1 MNRTMRMTEVTC
13 LVLAAVVVLAVVGL
27 AVFGAMAVKATAS
40 ADPEHVHSFTYEVVN
55 KNGLVFIYAT
65 CSGDDCPLPNHQA
78 GAMLSSKTAITYTGS
93 PVNPLLWYY
102 NADFL
107 DKTGIDV
114 TTFDPVYTGTSNGG
128 VAYGPSTAAP
138 TDAGDYVG
146 TVTVTIDGNDYVL
159 SRAFTV
165 ERKGVFIDTFPSN
178 NKYNGTEQYICGEPV
193 ADVDA
198 TFEYSV
204 LLSGTYYS
212 SNAVWS
218 DWSAERPKQTNCG
231 TSYTMKI
238 KAIPTAEYAD
248 NYKEAVGN
256 MTKTYKLD
264 PISFKVYNGNAS
276 SDGQRNMMFYLD
288 GQPTTMGTVPQNND
302 LGLYETWKKHW
313 PSTPVIYDG
322 EEHTFEI
329 KIQGINDEIVTLR
342 TNTRTAAGHTGFT
355 TVASGNY
362 AAEGSDAQNYY
373 ASVNT
378 NEEFAL
384 YIAKADYDMSG
395 VVYDT
400 EKEYNGEMQ
409 FLTVGNLP
417 VGLDD
422 VAVTASCTGNPATY
436 PSDGEQ
442 LWTVTF
448 ATTSTNY
455 NVPAAVNKNFSIVKK
470 NVTVSVGDVGYYDGT
485 AKLPLVTFTG
495 AEEGEEAT
503 VALVDNTQDN
513 VNAGTFDVT
522 IEVDDLYTLVA
533 GEGYTVTAGVGA
545 ATITIAKRPIEV
557 TVSGATSVYGEAI
570 AVPTIEVTSAV
581 DVVEGDSPWANT
593 AAFDALTATTTVGA
607 GSVAVLQADDANY
620 AVTFVGNTYAITPKP
635 ITVTADDKSSPYGDA
650 TVALTATL
658 SAALVGADQEADLFY
673 LTKEAGTDAG
683 DYTIAVVPSNNLNY
697 DLTAEDG
704 VYTIVPRA
712 ITVTIEDKTSTY
724 GDNRVP
730 LTAGV
735 TEGTLAV
742 GDVAPYT
749 LSSAATETYIYFSD
763 AQGWGYPI
771 YAYAWSDDPAVGSN
785 AAWPGMECTWLEKN
799 EYLEDVY
806 YYDLGDKGYT
816 KIIFSSNGR
825 QTQDVVLSAA
835 YNGYYITNVA
845 DGLGHYAAEGYLHAF
860 TKAASNAGEYA
871 IEGTATDDNY
881 AVTFV
886 TGTYVV
892 AQRQVT
898 VSGIEVTGR
907 AYDGTAEATLDYTSL
922 QIEGVLKGDELTVT
936 ATGTFDSRN
945 VGVDKA
951 VSITDYVFGGAS
963 AANYA
968 VKNDSQT
975 VATATITALEI
986 VVSGIEA
993 EDKTYDGTT
1002 VAPLNYTGVTLDGVL
1017 DGDDLAVTATGTF
1030 NSKNVGEDKAVAI
1043 SGLTLVGADAVN
1055 YVLAAEGQQTAS
1067 AATIA
1072 QQAIVVSGVQDAST
1086 RYPFFKKSYDGTTNV
1101 ESLYFVTS
1109 NAVLDGKADGDDLT
1123 VTVTGTLE
1131 DKYPGENKTA
1141 TISLELSGADA
1152 ANYYLAA
1159 EGQQTTV
1166 TGLIVN
1172 KKTLIPSVSGLT
1184 AEGARKVYNGSIYQT
1199 FAGSDFTGIS
1209 WFSGNE
1215 PVVGDDV
1222 YIESVTAKVGK
1233 NVGSHQIVVN
1243 TTENPG
1249 CIVLGGADKDY
1260 YNIAT
1265 RNTQYG
1271 SFYVIYATVVAKNLT
1286 VAGLTA
1292 GDKNYDGTIYAQIN
1306 ISGAALTGV
1315 IEGDD
1320 VSLVNGGTSGTFAD
1334 ASAGEDKLVTVSG
1347 FTLEGEAAGN
1357 YVIASCRATAT
1368 IHPKQVTVAGIEAA
1382 DKTYDG
1388 TTAATL
1394 SYEGVTLT
1402 GKVGEDELTVTA
1414 TGTFADKN
1422 AAEGKTVTISGIT
1435 FGGAAASNYVVKS
1448 NSQTSTTATINQRE
1462 VEIEWG
1468 NDALTYNGVAQQ
1480 PTATVANAAEGDV
1493 VTITVSG
1500 AQTDYS
1506 ADAYTAT
1513 VTAVDND
1520 NYTLPASVTHA
1531 FTIAQFEVELVWT
1544 NDALTYDGTAQQ
1556 PIATVGNKPA
1566 NGEAVTVTVEGA
1578 ATNYSAEAYTATATA
1593 LSSDNYKLPA
1603 DVTHEFTI
1611 ARKTVVVTYKE
1622 TGPMSFTYGDQGS
1635 YNVSNVGGASQNLVN
1650 NVTAAG
1656 QYYCTQLD
1664 MIADIQAQNVETGE
1678 IVPGNGFRYYTPVGT
1693 YHFLVT
1699 AKDTALADNYEIV
1712 GAVNDDDRA
1721 IITINPATITNIS
1734 ISDIATPTYDGSNT
1748 AVATVTATATVQ
1760 RPFENQASLAFVYSA
1775 TDSGEYTAAIPQFV
1789 TAGDY
1794 TVYYKVSAD
1803 NHNTATGTFTV
1814 TVAKRTVELVTYFND
1829 DATQTATS
1837 YMGAA
1842 QTFHAIVANPAK
1854 ADGVNDDDVT
1864 VTLSLNGGTA
1874 AGEYAVTLSIANDN
1888 YAFDNGAAAKDVVF
1902 SIAKATYAVTFEDL
1916 TVTYDG
1922 TAKSVYTSEL
1932 SEEITVEYAG
1942 NGQINAGEYVV
1953 TAHFTVSDNYNPI
1966 ADKTA
1971 TLTIN
1976 KATVSMSSVTF
1987 NDVSYTYNNTER
1999 TVTVGGSVPA
2009 IVRVTY
2015 TNNTRTNAG
2024 SQVATASFEVIEGA
2038 DNYNPIADMTATLT
2052 INKANYNMYGIEYPN
2067 QVKTYNGETQY
2078 PDTKGKVAL
2087 PTGLDGIQL
2096 TASFSSGVT
2105 NVSEGNKAIT
2115 VTFVTESANYNAP
2128 ASRTVNL
2135 QLYAKHVTVVWSNS
2149 ELVFNGQ
2156 NQAPTAVVEDE
2167 LCGDDALNVVV
2178 RGEQMNYSANA
2189 YTATAY
2195 LYNLDNTPNTNYS
2208 AGSTGTCSFTIAKR
2222 VVEYYVTLDGAE
2234 VSEDNIHATYGVNY
2248 DTGAYVNGATVYGH
2262 SMDAVVTNSVG
2273 AGARLDHGGD
2283 YYKTN
2288 AGTYSVRFVLAGGA
2302 AANYQFADGTTE
2314 REVTWYVD
2322 PLTVN
2327 VTLAGNTITYG
2338 DEVTWPY
2345 ATTNV
2350 PWTTLAVDADSVYEV
2365 VCAAADIVNAGER
2378 PNAGTYPITVV
2389 DKHNPN
2395 FTVNVTNTANLVINK
2410 RNISVSF
2417 VGESKTFT
2425 YGDADAWET
2434 VKAYY
2439 VDNDM
2444 QLEVVGEDDAAL
2456 VEEDGGI
2463 ADFVYLA
2470 FYTYNAQEQSNVQ
2483 VNLEAEYLYAGTY
2496 RLVVND
2502 ANNGDN
2508 YKVDYLVV
2516 QGAIVVEQATL
2527 AVSVDVPGKTY
2538 DGVALPTVNFLYNYV
2553 TVTGF
2558 VGNDAV
2564 GSGEFVG
2571 YNLIENRY
2579 AFKYAS
2585 AEGRAWDAVPEADWT
2600 TVAPANA
2607 GQYYVLV
2614 AISGLWNYADT
2625 MAVGTV
2631 TIERRTVN
2639 IVPVNGQGKVYG
2651 EEDGTLVYEVRNVVA
2666 GEQVVLTGSLAYEG
2680 NGGAG
2685 VHAFT
2690 MGTLAL
2696 TEDDVNVNYVLSLS
2710 AEVYTIT
2717 KATFEGEIRFEN
2729 ATYVYDGTAKS
2740 LAVEAELN
2748 DEITVL
2754 YENNDQVNAGEYVV
2768 TAHFIVSANYNAIAD
2783 VTATLT
2789 INKAVYDMTDVT
2801 FADVTA
2807 IYDGAAHTATVSGEL
2822 PEGVTVAY
2830 ADNSL
2835 VNAGTTTATATFQ
2848 GDYANYEALAS
2859 MTATVTINKA
2869 VYDMTGVSFADVV
2882 TVYDGNAHTIT
2893 VTGELPEGV
2902 TVAYADNSLVN
2913 VGTTTATA
2921 TFQGDYD
2928 NYESVASML
2937 ATLTVNKAT
2946 YDMTGVTFAD
2956 VTATYDGAAH
2966 TATVSGELPAGVT
2979 VTYINN
2985 SLINAGAVEA
2995 IATFQGDYA
3004 NYKAI
3009 ADMTATVT
3017 VRKARID
3024 LGAFNDG
3031 TFVYDGSEKTITM
3044 GELPE
3049 VVTVSYEGNGVKNV
3063 GTYVVIAHFTVGVN
3077 YESIAD
3083 KTATITITKA
3093 TYDMTG
3099 VTFADVVAAYDGQ
3112 AHTATVAGELPE
3124 GVTVAYENNSLTKVG
3139 VVTAKAIFSGDYD
3152 NYNAIADMTATITVT
3167 EAAPTQNEDG
3177 SKTYEKEV
3185 DQKQAASE
3193 GVDMTAIFDDAAK
3206 DDRTEKEVKLS
3217 VGTTEIVFDAA
3228 AIAAIAGK
3236 DVKLQVNV
3244 IMPDENDA
3252 EENAEMTLDITLT
3265 GATFEQG
3272 KVTVTAAFDK
3282 AAPKGMVSKVYYVD
3296 ADGNRTD
3303 MNATFSDGKVV
3314 FETNHFSRYIVVF
3327 EKAGLSGGAVA
3338 GIVIACLV
3346 FAALVAVGV
3355 IFLLR
3360 KKKSAAK

>member
-1 MNRTMRMTEVTC
+1 MNRTMRMTEVTY

-40 ADPEHVHSFTYEVVN
+40 AEPEHVHSFTYEVVN
-55 KNGLVFIYAT
+55 KNGLDYIYAT

-78 GAMLSSKTAITYTGS
+78 GAMLSSKTVITYTGS
-93 PVNPLLWYY
+93 PVNPLQWYY

-128 VAYGPSTAAP
+128 VAYGPSTTAP

-146 TVTVTIDGNDYVL
+146 TVTVTIDGNDYAL

-165 ERKGVFIDTFPSN
+165 
-178 NKYNGTEQYICGEPV
+178 NKTDVSLTTNPTCPTYNGTEQPIFTDPV
-193 ADVDA
+193 AGCQA
-198 TFEYSV
+198 TF
-204 LLSGTYYS
+204 TYMYRS
-212 SNAVWS
+212 KVGDAWGAWT
-218 DWSAERPKQTNCG
+218 DGYIAGIPTETNCIP
-231 TSYTMKI
+231 YQVQFKI
-238 KAIPTAEYAD
+238 IPTGDDAG
-248 NYKEAVGN
+248 NYNVTTTYSYNVGV
-256 MTKTYKLD
+256 KQASYG
-264 PISFKVYNGNAS
+264 VYNGSAS
-276 SDGQRNMMFYLD
+276 GDNKRNLQFYLD
-288 GQPTTMGTVPQNND
+288 GVSTTVAPLDSGSNWNRYYPA
-302 LGLYETWKKHW
+302 GFA
-313 PSTPVIYDG
+313 YDG
-322 EEHTFEI
+322 NAHTFEA
-329 KIQGINDEIVTLR
+329 KITGVGDEVITVISI
-342 TNTRTAAGHTGFT
+342 TRTDAGRNASTI
-355 TVASGNY
+355 VAGNY
-362 AAEGSDAQNYY
+362 AAEGSDYQNYY
-373 ASVNT
+373 LSQGVNSSFGI
-378 NEEFAL
+378 NIL
-384 YIAKADYDMSG
+384 KADYDMSG

-417 VGLDD
+417 VGLDG
-422 VAVTASCTGNPATY
+422 VAVTASCSGNPATY
-436 PSDGEQ
+436 PSNGEQ

-495 AEEGEEAT
+495 TEEGEEAA

-522 IEVDDLYTLVA
+522 IEVDDDLYTLVA

-545 ATITIAKRPIEV
+545 ATVTIAKRPIEV
-557 TVSGATSVYGEAI
+557 TLTGATSVYGEAI
-570 AVPTIEVTSAV
+570 AVPAVEVTSAV
-581 DVVEGDSPWANT
+581 DVVEGDNPWATT
-593 AAFDALTATTTVGA
+593 AAYEALTATTTVGA
-607 GSVAVLQADDANY
+607 GSVAVLQSSDDNY
-620 AVTFVGNTYAITPKP
+620 QITFVGNTYAITPKP

-742 GDVAPYT
+742 GDAAPYT
-749 LSSAATETYIYFSD
+749 LSCAATETYIYFSD

-799 EYLEDVY
+799 EYFEDVY

-835 YNGYYITNVA
+835 YNAYYSTNVA

-892 AQRQVT
+892 APRQVT

-936 ATGTFDSRN
+936 ATGTFDSKN
-945 VGVDKA
+945 VGVDKT
-951 VSITDYVFGGAS
+951 VSITDYVFGGTS

-975 VATATITALEI
+975 LATATITALEI
-986 VVSGIEA
+986 VVAGIEA

-1002 VAPLNYTGVTLDGVL
+1002 AATLDYTGVTLDGGL

-1055 YVLAAEGQQTAS
+1055 YYLAAEGQQTAS
-1067 AATIA
+1067 VATIA

-1086 RYPFFKKSYDGTTNV
+1086 RYPYFKKSYDGTTNV

-1109 NAVLDGKADGDDLT
+1109 DAVLDGKADGDDLT

-1141 TISLELSGADA
+1141 AILLQLSGADV

-1199 FAGSDFTGIS
+1199 FAGSDFTGIG
-1209 WFSGNE
+1209 WFSGSA
-1215 PVVGDDV
+1215 PVAGDDV

-1243 TTENPG
+1243 TSENPG

-1271 SFYVIYATVVAKNLT
+1271 SFYVIYATVVARNLIVT
-1286 VAGLTA
+1286 GLTA

-1422 AAEGKTVTISGIT
+1422 AAEGKTVTISDIT

-1448 NSQTSTTATINQRE
+1448 NSQTSATATINQRE

-1480 PTATVANAAEGDV
+1480 PTATVANAVEGDV

-1513 VTAVDND
+1513 VTAVDD
-1520 NYTLPASVTHA
+1520 ANYKLPASVTHEYTIAQFEVELVWNNDALTYDGTAQQPIATVGNKPAEGEAVTVTVEGAATDYSAEAYVATATALSSDNYKLPASATHA
-1531 FTIAQFEVELVWT
+1531 FTIAQFEVELVWA
-1544 NDALTYDGTAQQ
+1544 NDALTYNASQQ
-1556 PIATVGNKPA
+1556 KPIATVGNKPA

-1578 ATNYSAEAYTATATA
+1578 ATNYSAEAYVATATA

-1650 NVTAAG
+1650 NVTATG

-1699 AKDTALADNYEIV
+1699 ARNVALADNYEIV

-1999 TVTVGGSVPA
+1999 TVTIGGSVPA

-2087 PTGLDGIQL
+2087 PTGLDGVQL

-2470 FYTYNAQEQSNVQ
+2470 FYTYNAQEQSTVQ
-2483 VNLEAEYLYAGTY
+2483 GNLEAEYLYAGTY

-2571 YNLIENRY
+2571 YNLIENHY

-2585 AEGRAWDAVPEADWT
+2585 AEGRAWDAVPEEEWT
-2600 TVAPANA
+2600 SVAPANA
-2607 GQYYVLV
+2607 EQYYVLV
-2614 AISGLWNYADT
+2614 AISGLCNYADT
-2625 MAVGTV
+2625 VAVGTV

-2639 IVPVNGQGKVYG
+2639 IVPVYGQGKVYG
-2651 EEDGTLVYEVRNVVA
+2651 EEDGTLVYEVLNVVV

-2680 NGGAG
+2680 DGGAG

-2696 TEDDVNVNYVLSLS
+2696 TEDEVNVNYVLSLS

-2717 KATFEGEIRFEN
+2717 KATFEGEIRFED

-2748 DEITVL
+2748 DEITVS

-2789 INKAVYDMTDVT
+2789 INKAVYDMT
-2801 FADVTA
+2801 
-2807 IYDGAAHTATVSGEL
+2807 
-2822 PEGVTVAY
+2822 
-2830 ADNSL
+2830 
-2835 VNAGTTTATATFQ
+2835 
-2848 GDYANYEALAS
+2848 
-2859 MTATVTINKA
+2859 
-2869 VYDMTGVSFADVV
+2869 GVSFADVV

-2893 VTGELPEGV
+2893 VTGELPAGV

-2937 ATLTVNKAT
+2937 ATLTVSKAT
-2946 YDMTGVTFAD
+2946 YDMSSVVFAD

-2966 TATVSGELPAGVT
+2966 TATVSGDLPAGVT

-2995 IATFQGDYA
+2995 IAIFQGDYA

-3009 ADMTATVT
+3009 TDMTATVT

-3024 LGAFNDG
+3024 IGAFNDG
-3031 TFVYDGSEKTITM
+3031 TFVYDGSEKAITM

-3049 VVTVSYEGNGVKNV
+3049 VVAVSYEGNGVKNV
-3063 GTYVVIAHFTVGVN
+3063 GTYVVIAHFIVGAN

-3099 VTFADVVAAYDGQ
+3099 VTFADVVAAYDGA

-3139 VVTAKAIFSGDYD
+3139 VLTAKAIFSGDYD

-3206 DDRTEKEVKLS
+3206 DDSTEKEVKLS

-3338 GIVIACLV
+3338 GIVIACVV